1 MNEIL
6 KKARE
11 TIKES
16 VKQSFP
22 EVPVVDTTNE
32 NTEVHIAGE
41 QEIPGELSDGHYDGD
56 ISDRGVH

>member
-1 MNEIL
+1 MSEIL
-6 KKARE
+6 KNARE
-11 TIKES
+11 IIKKS
-16 VKQSFP
+16 LDKSFP

-56 ISDRGVH
+56 IGDRGVH